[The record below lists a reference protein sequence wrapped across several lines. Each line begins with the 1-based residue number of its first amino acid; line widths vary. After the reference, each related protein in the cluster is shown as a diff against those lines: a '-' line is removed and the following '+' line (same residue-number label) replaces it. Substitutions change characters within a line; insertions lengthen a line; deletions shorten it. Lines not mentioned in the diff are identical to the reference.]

1 MSDNSKPT
9 TATVV
14 KNFSLKLLPWLS
26 FALFL
31 TAIYVLNVCFY
42 FSSDDCIYGLTN
54 TPTVSGVRVPLNSLN
69 HVWIANWEDGYR
81 PIVHFFV
88 RLFTG
93 VLEKSAFNITN
104 TMVVGLLFLLIH
116 RLALGTWRLSFQKL
130 ILLLTLGVL
139 ILFKGESYL
148 WASGSLNYLWA
159 GTWTLLFVLMREQ
172 LERAPAFRLTLLPMM
187 IAAILFGWAQ
197 ESFSVPICFALAFYS
212 LFHLKKLSC
221 SKILLFGCY
230 GIGTFLLCIIAS
242 WRTETIAPPSLTN
255 FIATQIKIGWA
266 IKGVWIVA
274 LLFLITK
281 GKRVFLQ
288 QNAFELLVILGSLLL
303 ISAVGFNGERCL
315 WCANLFALIIVMREI
330 KQMRWMTLS
339 ATIVLP
345 VLLTVLILFGLKI
358 RRNFDTFL
366 SQFLASS
373 DNVCCHER
381 VLTGIFSRFFHQA
394 IYTWQP
400 SEGHGRGFAEYH
412 GRKEAPIA
420 LSRELYEN
428 LYLKDSFCIAENQV
442 KTAEKIYTT
451 PTANAFIMP
460 LSPNDTRDWNQFKVT
475 ITYNPPKNIR
485 TWLAHERAIRQNPT
499 VSNQQTPVVLTTS
512 HGRYLLI
519 VKDAGY
525 APYLNSIR
533 FQPLQ

>member
-1 MSDNSKPT
+1 MDCQ
-9 TATVV
+9 
-14 KNFSLKLLPWLS
+14 LGRRLS
-26 FALFL
+26 PYCTFL
-31 TAIYVLNVCFY
+31 RPPLYW
-42 FSSDDCIYGLTN
+42 SSQ
-54 TPTVSGVRVPLNSLN
+54 
-69 HVWIANWEDGYR
+69 
-81 PIVHFFV
+81 
-88 RLFTG
+88 
-93 VLEKSAFNITN
+93 KSAFNITN

-172 LERAPAFRLTLLPMM
+172 LERTPAFRVTLLPMM

-230 GIGTFLLCIIAS
+230 GIGTFLLCIVAGRRVAS
-242 WRTETIAPPSLTN
+242 LEAPSLIDL
-255 FIATQIKIGWA
+255 FFLPLKILWT

-281 GKRVFLQ
+281 RKRVFLQ

-315 WCANLFALIIVMREI
+315 WCANLFALIIVTREI

-345 VLLTVLILFGLKI
+345 VLLAVLILLGLKI
-358 RRNFDTFL
+358 RHNVDTFL

-412 GRKEAPIA
+412 GRKDAPIA
-420 LSRELYEN
+420 LSHELYEN

-451 PTANAFIMP
+451 PTANAFVMP

-499 VSNQQTPVVLTTS
+499 VANQQTPVVLTTS

-519 VKDAGY
+519 VKDVGY

-533 FQPLQ
+533 FDPLR